1 MQTVENRFISVIAI
15 IYVVGILGFIIPS
28 LNPIFIK
35 LTPYNLIGSF
45 IVAWIF
51 HKKWELPHIATIILI
66 GILGFFIELLGVKTG
81 LIFGNYHY
89 GNTFGAKWQQVPY
102 LIGLNWAAM
111 VFYTSSFLAP
121 RIKNNILRALAGG
134 ALMTVYDFF
143 LEPVA
148 MRFDFWDWKNHTV
161 PLQNYAAW
169 FVFATLFH
177 LLLNTTSKPIK
188 NKAASTLFF
197 IQGGFFIIL
206 YVFVRLF

>member
-1 MQTVENRFISVIAI
+1 MQTVENRFIAVISI
-15 IYVVGILGFIIPS
+15 IYVVGILGFLVPS

-35 LTPYNLIGSF
+35 LTPINLIASF
-45 IVAWIF
+45 AVAWIF
-51 HKKWELPHIATIILI
+51 HTKWEISHVTTLLLI
-66 GILGFFIELLGVKTG
+66 GIMGFFIELLGVKTG

-89 GNTFGAKWQQVPY
+89 GNTFGPKWQQVPY

-121 RIKNNILRALAGG
+121 RIKNNVARALAGG
-134 ALMTVYDFF
+134 ALMTIYDFF

-148 MRFDFWDWKNHTV
+148 MRFDFWHWKNGIV

-177 LLLNTTSKPIK
+177 LLLNSTSKPAK
-188 NKAASTLFF
+188 NRMAATLFF
-197 IQGGFFIIL
+197 IQGAFS
-206 YVFVRLF
+206 

>member
-1 MQTVENRFISVIAI
+1 MQIVENRFIVVIVI
-15 IYVVGILGFIIPS
+15 IYLVGILGFVVPS
-28 LNPIFIK
+28 LNPIFIA

-45 IVAWIF
+45 VIAWIF
-51 HKKWELPHIATIILI
+51 HKKWEISHVTTLVLI
-66 GILGFFIELLGVKTG
+66 GVMGFFIELLGVKTG
-81 LIFGNYHY
+81 LIFGNYLY
-89 GNTFGAKWQQVPY
+89 GHTFGAKWQEVPY
-102 LIGLNWAAM
+102 LIGLNWAAL

-121 RIKNNILRALAGG
+121 RIKNAVVRAFAGG

-148 MRFDFWDWKNHTV
+148 MRFDFWHWKDNTV

-177 LLLNTTSKPIK
+177 LLLSSTSKPIK
-188 NKAASTLFF
+188 NRMASTLFF
-197 IQGGFFIIL
+197 IQGGFFIVL

>member
-1 MQTVENRFISVIAI
+1 
-15 IYVVGILGFIIPS
+15 
-28 LNPIFIK
+28 
-35 LTPYNLIGSF
+35 
-45 IVAWIF
+45 
-51 HKKWELPHIATIILI
+51 
-66 GILGFFIELLGVKTG
+66 
-81 LIFGNYHY
+81 
-89 GNTFGAKWQQVPY
+89 
-102 LIGLNWAAM
+102 M

-121 RIKNNILRALAGG
+121 RIKNTVVRAFAGG

-148 MRFDFWDWKNHTV
+148 MRFDFWDWKNGII

-177 LLLNTTSKPIK
+177 LLLNSTSKPIK
-188 NKAASTLFF
+188 NRMASTLFF

>member
-1 MQTVENRFISVIAI
+1 MQTVENRFIAVISI
-15 IYVVGILGFIIPS
+15 IYVVGILGFLVPA

-35 LTPYNLIGSF
+35 LTPINLIASF
-45 IVAWIF
+45 AVAWIF
-51 HKKWELPHIATIILI
+51 HTKWEISHVTTLLLI
-66 GILGFFIELLGVKTG
+66 GIMGFFIELLGVKTG
-81 LIFGNYHY
+81 LIFGNYYY
-89 GNTFGAKWQQVPY
+89 GNTFGPKWQSVPY

-121 RIKNNILRALAGG
+121 RIKNNVARALAGG

-148 MRFDFWDWKNHTV
+148 MRFDFWHWKNGII

-177 LLLNTTSKPIK
+177 LLLNSTSKPAK
-188 NKAASTLFF
+188 NRMAATLFF
-197 IQGGFFIIL
+197 IQGGFFIVL
-206 YVFVRLF
+206 YVFIRLF